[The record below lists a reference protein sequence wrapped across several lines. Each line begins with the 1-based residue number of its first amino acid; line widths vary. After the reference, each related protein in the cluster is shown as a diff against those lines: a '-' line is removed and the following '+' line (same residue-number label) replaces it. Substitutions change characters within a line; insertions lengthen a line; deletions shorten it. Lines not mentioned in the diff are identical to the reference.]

1 MSELKTPEVLLV
13 AAEASSELYGRR
25 IIEEI
30 KKRKLNVQFYG
41 VGSHAMQA
49 MGFDLVESS
58 ENMAVV
64 GLFEVMAHWKVI
76 SQAFKNLV
84 KRAKNEKP
92 KAALLLDYPD
102 FNLRLAKKLHGLK
115 IPVLYFISPQVW
127 AWRTGRVH
135 LIKRII
141 SRMLV
146 VFPFEKDFYEKFN
159 VPVSFVGH
167 PLLDEIRDGRLKD
180 EDRKVGRQ
188 HLGIKDDKFLV
199 GLLPGSRD
207 SELKYNFQT
216 QIDAALKISEEKP
229 NAEFLILVAPTLDVQ
244 RIKDLLPDNLKISLR
259 VIKDEPLKIM
269 QLCDACIVASGTATL
284 MTGLAETPMVIM
296 YKMNVMT
303 GFLAKRL
310 VSGSFFGMANLIS
323 GEKVVPELFQGEAS
337 PENLARE
344 ILRFDSDLDYRDKTK
359 MKLAQLKNK
368 LGSGGAIERVVNEL
382 ERIIK

>member
-1 MSELKTPEVLLV
+1 MNELKTPEVLLV

-41 VGSHAMQA
+41 IGSHAMES

-84 KRAKNEKP
+84 KRAKKEKP

-167 PLLDEIRDGRLKD
+167 PLLDEILNKRLTD
-180 EDRKVGRQ
+180 ADRKVGRQ
-188 HLGIKDDKFLV
+188 HLGVKDDKFLV

-216 QIDAALKISEEKP
+216 QIEAAVKISEEKP
-229 NAEFLILVAPTLDVQ
+229 NAEFLILVAPTLEVQ
-244 RIKDLLPDNLKISLR
+244 KIKNLLPEDLKISLR
-259 VIKDEPLKIM
+259 VIKDGPLKIM

-296 YKMNVMT
+296 YKMNAMT
-303 GFLAKRL
+303 GFIAKRI

-323 GEKVVPELFQGEAS
+323 GEKVVPELFQQEAS

-344 ILRFDSDLDYRDKTK
+344 ILKFDSDIEYRKKTK
-359 MKLAQLKNK
+359 AKLAELKNK

-382 ERIIK
+382 ERVLK

>member
-1 MSELKTPEVLLV
+1 VSEHRTPEVLLV

-30 KKRKLNVQFYG
+30 KKRNLNIQFFG
-41 VGSHAMQA
+41 VGSHAMQS

-84 KRAKNEKP
+84 KRAKDEKP
-92 KAALLLDYPD
+92 RAALLLDYPD

-135 LIKRII
+135 LIRKII
-141 SRMLV
+141 SKMLV

-167 PLLDEIRDGRLKD
+167 PLLDEIRDVRLSAS
-180 EDRKVGRQ
+180 DRKVGRQ
-188 HLGIKDDKFLV
+188 HLGVKDDKFLV

-216 QIDAALKISEEKP
+216 QIQAAVKISEAKP
-229 NAEFLILVAPTLDVQ
+229 NAEFLILVAPTLEVQ
-244 RIKDLLPDNLKISLR
+244 KIKDLLPEGLNISLR

-296 YKMNVMT
+296 YKMNAMT
-303 GFLAKRL
+303 GFIAKRL
-310 VSGSFFGMANLIS
+310 VSGSFFGMTNLIS
-323 GEKVVPELFQGEAS
+323 GEKVVPELFQQEAN

-344 ILRFDSDLDYRDKTK
+344 ILRFDSDVPYREKTK
-359 MKLAQLKNK
+359 AKLAELKNK

-382 ERIIK
+382 ERILQ

>member
-1 MSELKTPEVLLV
+1 VNELKTPEVLLV

-41 VGSHAMQA
+41 IGSHAMES
-49 MGFDLVESS
+49 MDFDLVESS

-84 KRAKNEKP
+84 KRAKKEKP

-167 PLLDEIRDGRLKD
+167 PLLDEILNKRLTD
-180 EDRKVGRQ
+180 ADRKVGRQ
-188 HLGIKDDKFLV
+188 HLGVKDDKFLV

-216 QIDAALKISEEKP
+216 QIEAAVKISEEKP
-229 NAEFLILVAPTLDVQ
+229 NAEFLILVAPTLEVQ
-244 RIKDLLPDNLKISLR
+244 KIKNLLPEDLKISLR
-259 VIKDEPLKIM
+259 VIKDGPLKIM

-296 YKMNVMT
+296 YKMNAMT
-303 GFLAKRL
+303 GFIAKRI

-323 GEKVVPELFQGEAS
+323 GEKVVPELFQQEAS

-344 ILRFDSDLDYRDKTK
+344 ILKFDSDIEYRKKTK
-359 MKLAQLKNK
+359 AKLAELKNK

-382 ERIIK
+382 ERVLK

>member
-1 MSELKTPEVLLV
+1 VNELKTPEVLLV

-41 VGSHAMQA
+41 IGSHAMES

-84 KRAKNEKP
+84 KRAKKEKP

-167 PLLDEIRDGRLKD
+167 PLLDEILNKRLTD
-180 EDRKVGRQ
+180 ADRKVGRQ
-188 HLGIKDDKFLV
+188 HLGVKDDKFLV

-216 QIDAALKISEEKP
+216 QIEAAVKISEEKP
-229 NAEFLILVAPTLDVQ
+229 NAEFLILVAPTLEVQ
-244 RIKDLLPDNLKISLR
+244 KIKNLLPEDLKISLR
-259 VIKDEPLKIM
+259 VIKDGPLKIM

-296 YKMNVMT
+296 YKMNAMT
-303 GFLAKRL
+303 GFIAKRI

-323 GEKVVPELFQGEAS
+323 GEKVVPELFQQEAS

-344 ILRFDSDLDYRDKTK
+344 ILKFDSDIEYRKKTK
-359 MKLAQLKNK
+359 AKLAELKNK

-382 ERIIK
+382 ERVLK